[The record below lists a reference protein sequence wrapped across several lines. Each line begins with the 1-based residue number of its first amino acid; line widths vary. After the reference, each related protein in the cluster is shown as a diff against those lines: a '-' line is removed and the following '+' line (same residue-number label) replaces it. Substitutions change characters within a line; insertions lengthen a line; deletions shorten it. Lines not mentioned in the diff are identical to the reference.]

1 VLFTCV
7 PWVCI
12 RSINLDTRLILQ
24 AFKIGLL
31 LGSGTPGVSCALRMC
46 VCVCV
51 CVVIRAGSSCTE
63 VCEVYSS
70 QGCRRCSGNICA
82 LCDLGPLPLC
92 DELTRHLVLRT
103 SLHVSLG
110 CSPGV
115 MLRANGRCEHRRGAS
130 LWTLV
135 QWAAWRDG
143 LAVSAQP
150 GDANRLHTFLGSLG
164 ASRAVFGFSVW
175 STLLL
180 PAFTDIHPPS
190 TPCLPHFT
198 SAVSL
203 QSTFLP
209 SPSRSAQ
216 WK

>member
-1 VLFTCV
+1 MH
-7 PWVCI
+7 
-12 RSINLDTRLILQ
+12 
-24 AFKIGLL
+24 
-31 LGSGTPGVSCALRMC
+31 LGC

-135 QWAAWRDG
+135 QWAAWRD